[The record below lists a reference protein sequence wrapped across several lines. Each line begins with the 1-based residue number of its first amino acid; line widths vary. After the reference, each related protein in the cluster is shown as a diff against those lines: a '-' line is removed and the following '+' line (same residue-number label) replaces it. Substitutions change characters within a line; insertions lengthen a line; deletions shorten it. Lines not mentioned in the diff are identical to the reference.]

1 MNFAARQLVSGAGR
15 GHIADMMNALS
26 LVVGLIAL
34 GLAIFAFL
42 PFLGWANWAIIPL
55 SMVGL
60 GLGFLSGKD
69 AGRNLNLIVI
79 VVGAFRLFMG
89 GGVL

>member
-1 MNFAARQLVSGAGR
+1 MLN
-15 GHIADMMNALS
+15 ILS
-26 LVVGLIAL
+26 LLIGLVAL

-55 SMVGL
+55 AMVGL

-69 AGRNLNLIVI
+69 AGKNLNLIVI